1 MALLV
6 IVPNWKQPNVSYLGV
21 DKLSYLF
28 KKELITDTC
37 KMDLKCSISERN
49 QTQKAAINSG
59 I

>member
-1 MALLV
+1 MTLLV

-37 KMDLKCSISERN
+37 KMDLKCSMISERN
-49 QTQKAAINSG
+49 QTQKAIL
-59 I
+59 